1 MYLAGP
7 IEILVSNSIEYISS
21 NLYLSFSGTG
31 KTFNSLSNLILLI
44 FLSTPDVADNI
55 ASSLE
60 IEANVLISISL

>member
-44 FLSTPDVADNI
+44 FLSTPDVADKI
-55 ASSLE
+55 ASSFE
-60 IEANVLISISL
+60 TKASVLISISL